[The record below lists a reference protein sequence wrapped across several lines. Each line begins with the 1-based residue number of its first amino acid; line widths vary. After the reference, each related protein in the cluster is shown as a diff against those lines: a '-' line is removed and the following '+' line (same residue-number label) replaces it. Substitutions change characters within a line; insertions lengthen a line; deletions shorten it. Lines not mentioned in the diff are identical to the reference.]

1 MLKEQRLIREG
12 EISAVNESLMS
23 ARVAFKDREELT
35 SAEMPV
41 LGRGSSS
48 TAGDYWLPTVG
59 DRAVCLMA
67 PNDEQSGGGWIIGT
81 RFSEKDPPI
90 KAGGR
95 RLTFGNGTAI
105 EFSDAD
111 MNITVAND
119 MNITISGKMNLS
131 VSGDVSVSAGGTV
144 YIQGSNVRLND

>member
-1 MLKEQRLIREG
+1 M
-12 EISAVNESLMS
+12 NESLMS
-23 ARVAFKDREELT
+23 ARVTFADREKLT
-35 SAEMPV
+35 SAELPV

-67 PNDEQSGGGWIIGT
+67 ANDAQSGSGWILGT

-105 EFSDAD
+105 EFDEED
-111 MNITVAND
+111 INITVAGN
-119 MNITISGKMNLS
+119 MNINIT
-131 VSGDVSVSAGGTV
+131 GDVSLTAGGTA
-144 YIQGSNVRLND
+144 YIKGSEIRLNE